1 MDEAGGRHPRA
12 DPPVL
17 NSSPVTVSEY
27 ILQTLEMNGINVTF
41 GLPGVHA
48 LGIWNALKESSLG
61 YVGFRHEQAAAHA
74 ADGAGRVTGRPG
86 VVFLSTGPGE
96 LNALSAL
103 GEAYVSSSPVLAIS
117 SQIPTNLVGKG
128 KGFLHESKDL
138 LLAADR
144 VARYTARAASASD
157 IPDILGQAIEAST
170 SRRHGPAFIEIPMD
184 LFDAELDAK
193 PFRVESDPV
202 DPPADLIEEA
212 SLLLSLAARPVI
224 WAGGGVVRSG
234 ASAELT
240 ALAEKLRAPVVT
252 TFMGK
257 GAISEEHPLSA
268 WPMVRQPEIQRLLAD
283 ADLMLAIGTR
293 FSAMT
298 TGNWRLEPPS
308 QLIHVDIDPDE
319 IGRNYPVR
327 LGITAD
333 ARLALKALTSSLDNR
348 STQRGVL
355 RAIDADRSIDW
366 TTRARAMRDV
376 CLGRAREE
384 GPREMSMLDA
394 IRRAIPPEVPMVHDM
409 TIASYWSAPFL
420 PVTQPRT
427 FLYPYGFGSLGFSF
441 PAALGVAAAT
451 APDPVVCF
459 TGDGGFQY
467 HLRELATA
475 KQYGLN
481 VTVLLF
487 NDEAWGVLKA
497 FSTARYDHNFGM
509 DLSGPNFVKLG
520 EAYGVPTAKAVE
532 PDQVM
537 DALTRSLS
545 EPGPSVIEIPGSW
558 RLPPPSEYYR

>member
-1 MDEAGGRHPRA
+1 M
-12 DPPVL
+12 
-17 NSSPVTVSEY
+17 TVSEY
-27 ILQTLEMNGINVTF
+27 ILRTLECNGITNTF

-48 LGIWNALKESSLG
+48 LSIWNALKDSSLR

-103 GEAYVSSSPVLAIS
+103 GEAYTCSSPVIAIS
-117 SQIPTNLVGKG
+117 SQIPSKYIGKG

-138 LLAADR
+138 INAAETVTR
-144 VARYTARAASASD
+144 YAARTKTAEEV
-157 IPDILGQAIEAST
+157 PEILSRAIEAST
-170 SRRHGPAFIEIPMD
+170 SGRQGPAFLEIPMD
-184 LFDAELDAK
+184 LFDAELDAV
-193 PFRVESDPV
+193 PEQVGSQAQAPLD
-202 DPPADLIEEA
+202 ALIEEA

-257 GAISEEHPLSA
+257 GAISEAHPLSVG
-268 WPMVRQPEIQRLLAD
+268 PMVRQPEVQQLLRD
-283 ADLMLAIGTR
+283 ADLMLAIGSR

-298 TGNWRLEPPS
+298 TGNWRLEVPQ
-308 QLIHVDIDPDE
+308 QLIHIDIDPEE

-327 LGITAD
+327 LGCAAD
-333 ARLALKALTSSLDNR
+333 ARLALEALTKSLESRSS
-348 STQRGVL
+348 QRQVL
-355 RAIDADRSIDW
+355 RAMDDGSDKHWVKRATLVRDRCLE
-366 TTRARAMRDV
+366 RA
-376 CLGRAREE
+376 LQE
-384 GPREMSMLDA
+384 GPREMSMLEA
-394 IRRAIPPEVPMVHDM
+394 IRGVLPPSVPMVHDM

-420 PVTQPRT
+420 EVTEPRT
-427 FLYPYGFGSLGFSF
+427 FLYPYGFGSLGFAF
-441 PAALGVAAAT
+441 PASLGVAAAK

-475 KQYGLN
+475 QQHQLN

-487 NDEAWGVLKA
+487 NDRAWGVLKA
-497 FSTARYDHNFGM
+497 FSNARYEHDFGM
-509 DLSGPNFVKLG
+509 DLPGPDFIKLG
-520 EAYGVPTAKAVE
+520 ESYGVPTIRASDPGEVGAAIE
-532 PDQVM
+532 
-537 DALTRSLS
+537 RSIGT
-545 EPGPSVIEIPGSW
+545 PGPSVIEIPGSW